1 MLTILSKKLGCQMI
15 PKQHYQQGKRK
26 KYSFRNYILEHLT

>member
-15 PKQHYQQGKRK
+15 PKQHYQQGKWE
-26 KYSFRNYILEHLT
+26 KYSFNNCIFEHLT